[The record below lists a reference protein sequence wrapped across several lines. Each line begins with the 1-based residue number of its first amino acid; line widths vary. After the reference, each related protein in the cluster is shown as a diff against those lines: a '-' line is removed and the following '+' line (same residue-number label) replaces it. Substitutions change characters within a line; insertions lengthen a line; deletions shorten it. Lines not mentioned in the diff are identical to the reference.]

1 MSIETF
7 FIVVKG
13 TDGSLVT
20 YTEVPE
26 EGLVAERKATT
37 EDMFLCSKQIVDE
50 IDKNDLAMRVA
61 SIVVSQL
68 KQPEPVSTSAV
79 MADALKQRGIDPTSV
94 APSE

>member
-1 MSIETF
+1 MSIEAF

-20 YTEVPE
+20 YTEIPE
-26 EGLVAERKATT
+26 EGLTSERKATT

-50 IDKNDLAMRVA
+50 IEKNDLAMRVA

-68 KQPEPVSTSAV
+68 KATAPNVSETI
-79 MADALKQRGIDPTSV
+79 ADALKQRGIDPTSV
-94 APSE
+94 SPTE